1 MTPLM
6 KQIVDA
12 KDERR
17 RRLMA
22 LPFPEKVRLVERMRA
37 AARGIQNAARR
48 DAVKKGT

>member
-1 MTPLM
+1 MSPLM

-12 KDERR
+12 KAERR

-37 AARGIQNAARR
+37 AARAIQVVAHR
-48 DAVKKGT
+48 DTAKSGK